1 MDGAEF
7 GVAARAEYA
16 EPALRHPCD
25 FVAVRHPDLRLR
37 RNADEQFTGLR
48 DFEDRLAVFARSAAG
63 DLSAERLNH
72 ELQPVTDAED
82 RNAEF
87 EDGRIALRRVFGI
100 NTRRAAGQDDALRA
114 LRPDGFGRRVERHD
128 PAVHPAFTNPP
139 RDQLTVLGAEIED
152 DDRFTHRGG
161 FSFAK
166 DGFLI
171 LFR

>member
-1 MDGAEF
+1 MSC
-7 GVAARAEYA
+7 AR
-16 EPALRHPCD
+16 
-25 FVAVRHPDLRLR
+25 
-37 RNADEQFTGLR
+37 N
-48 DFEDRLAVFARSAAG
+48 
-63 DLSAERLNH
+63 
-72 ELQPVTDAED
+72 DAED

-114 LRPDGFGRRVERHD
+114 LRRMVSAGVLNGMILLYTRHSLT
-128 PAVHPAFTNPP
+128 AA
-139 RDQLTVLGAEIED
+139 RQLTVLGAEIED